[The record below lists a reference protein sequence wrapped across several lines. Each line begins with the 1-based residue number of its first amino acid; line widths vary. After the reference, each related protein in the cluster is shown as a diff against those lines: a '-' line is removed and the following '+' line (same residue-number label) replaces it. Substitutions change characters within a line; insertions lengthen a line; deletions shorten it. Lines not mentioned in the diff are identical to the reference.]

1 MTVVRVHSKIR
12 PVAASAPGPEIIA
25 VHIPK
30 TAGAAFNLVLESV
43 YGKQQVENDKPR
55 TFREPQDIDFDTWN
69 RETGAA
75 LAGRQSWPKV
85 ITGHFWL
92 GKYEAY
98 RRSAYTIVWLR
109 EPAARLISL
118 YFYLRTIPALINPSS
133 LSPKMIPVK
142 DIMDFEWPSNPMSRR
157 FLRGYDLDDF
167 DFVGIQE
174 HFAEDVAE
182 LGRTL
187 GWPSV
192 DVPMHNRTATPEYR
206 DFRPSAELLQKI
218 RSVNEED
225 IELYER
231 ALERRRA
238 RVGVRASL

>member
-1 MTVVRVHSKIR
+1 M
-12 PVAASAPGPEIIA
+12 AASASGPELIS

-30 TAGAAFNLVLESV
+30 TAGAAFNAVLEAV
-43 YGKQQVENDKPR
+43 YGNENVEYDKQHSRPD
-55 TFREPQDIDFDTWN
+55 TTDFDAWH

-75 LAGRQSWPKV
+75 LDGRTSWPKV
-85 ITGHFWL
+85 VTGHFWL

-98 RRSAYTIVWLR
+98 RSSAHTIVWLR
-109 EPAARLISL
+109 EPASRLISM
-118 YFYLRTIPALINPSS
+118 YFYLRSRTSVLGTSAFARGE
-133 LSPKMIPVK
+133 IPVERMIEI
-142 DIMDFEWPSNPMSRR
+142 DWPSNPMSRR

-174 HFAEDVAE
+174 HFTKDVAE

-187 GWPSV
+187 GWPAV
-192 DVPMHNRTATPEYR
+192 DVPMHNRTATPVYR
-206 DFRPSAELLQKI
+206 DFRPSAELLRKI

-225 IELYER
+225 VELYER
-231 ALERRRA
+231 ALERRRT